1 VTTPESVLTF
11 GTEYCTIFHMTTT
24 LSITQAR
31 NKLPSLVDNAKRK
44 LSEYIITVNGAPA
57 AVLISAAEYESWK
70 ETNEI
75 LSDPQLMESIR
86 QGEEDFKNGDFVTLE
101 ELKKELKLNV

>member
-1 VTTPESVLTF
+1 
-11 GTEYCTIFHMTTT
+11 MTTT

-31 NKLPSLVDNAKRK
+31 NELPTLVDNAKRK

-57 AVLISAAEYESWK
+57 AVLISAAEYESMK

-75 LSDPQLMESIR
+75 LSDPELMESIR
-86 QGEEDFKNGDFVTLE
+86 QGEEDIKNGNYITFEDF
-101 ELKKELKLNV
+101 KKELNLHV